1 MEKDELREI
10 AEVWPPAT
18 FIVEE
23 MKARKWN
30 NSTLS
35 KKSGRTTQR
44 IKELL
49 AGAEIGLNDADGLG
63 RAFGTSK
70 VYWLNL
76 QDIFTKSLKKEL
88 HKEQAKMKELSL
100 TIVEGHG
107 KYKSV
112 YLNGYRIAGIK
123 PWGGG
128 KTILDFDVKE
138 EDIMKALGRGTIKL
152 LYMDEDEVLHLCKMH
167 EIHRG
172 LFLVT
177 TICGIDVPANK
188 SFKSLETL
196 TCKSCIKIISE
207 EDFRETNLL
216 DNWKEMEEVYD
227 CPVHGTAH
235 GGRGECP
242 LC

>member
-1 MEKDELREI
+1 MMTNHTIVKTDSGGEKHWLVLRCKYCNHVFEAPKTDTICPKCNNAHTIYCGSRESPRVLREI

-35 KKSGRTTQR
+35 RKSGRTTQR

-88 HKEQAKMKELSL
+88 HEQAEMKEL
-100 TIVEGHG
+100 T
-107 KYKSV
+107 
-112 YLNGYRIAGIK
+112 YLIEK
-123 PWGGG
+123 
-128 KTILDFDVKE
+128 V
-138 EDIMKALGRGTIKL
+138 
-152 LYMDEDEVLHLCKMH
+152 
-167 EIHRG
+167 
-172 LFLVT
+172 
-177 TICGIDVPANK
+177 
-188 SFKSLETL
+188 
-196 TCKSCIKIISE
+196 
-207 EDFRETNLL
+207 
-216 DNWKEMEEVYD
+216 WKEYSNLQDEYRKLTGKEHVW
-227 CPVHGTAH
+227 
-235 GGRGECP
+235 
-242 LC
+242 LK